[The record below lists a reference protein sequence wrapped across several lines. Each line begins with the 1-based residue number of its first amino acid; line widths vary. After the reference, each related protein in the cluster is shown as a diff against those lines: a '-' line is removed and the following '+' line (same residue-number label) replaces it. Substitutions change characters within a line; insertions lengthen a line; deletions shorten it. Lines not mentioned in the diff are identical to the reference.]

1 SVELARA
8 RWYGARPQHRAALHA
23 AHGRGDRLHIS
34 MGQRRDLLRR
44 PADHLQ
50 LRHHRTSYP
59 SKSKRLARPAARC
72 GSRRLTVMSENQT
85 LKHIACIDD
94 DEDILRVAELT
105 LELMG
110 GFKVT
115 TFSSGAA
122 ALAGLAAA
130 APDLVLLDVMM
141 PKMDGLAT
149 F

>member
-1 SVELARA
+1 
-8 RWYGARPQHRAALHA
+8 
-23 AHGRGDRLHIS
+23 
-34 MGQRRDLLRR
+34 
-44 PADHLQ
+44 
-50 LRHHRTSYP
+50 
-59 SKSKRLARPAARC
+59 
-72 GSRRLTVMSENQT
+72 MSENQT

-115 TFSSGAA
+115 TFSSGPA

-149 F
+149 FDAMSKRADLKDLPVVFLTAKIQPSERNQYEAMGAAGVLAKPFDPATLADEIKRIWEGWPNVARTKRERGERKSA